1 MWPSKTTAVA
11 SRIPCQVPEDTI
23 AEGKI
28 LSLTSSYPTVKWKIE
43 RVDII

>member
-11 SRIPCQVPEDTI
+11 STIPCQVPEDTI